1 MTETH
6 KTDWNSPK
14 LMSCLGF
21 LVLGD
26 IVAGGD
32 FVLTETDIQWIKK
45 NITSH
50 RLFRA
55 TNAKVNP
62 FAHTN
67 TYAYATEFL
76 SMFLDTPGIPQ
87 NVNRL
92 LYLVISVCN
101 EYDKQ
106 KYGAPIE
113 PERIFFIQRWI
124 ETVR

>member
-6 KTDWNSPK
+6 KLDWDSPK

-21 LVLGD
+21 LMLGER
-26 IVAGGD
+26 VAGKD
-32 FVLTETDIQWIKK
+32 FVLTETDIQWIEG

-55 TNAKVNP
+55 TNAEVNP

-67 TYAYATEFL
+67 TYAYAAEFL

-92 LYLVISVCN
+92 LYLVIGVCN
-101 EYDKQ
+101 EFDKIKQ
-106 KYGAPIE
+106 STIE
-113 PERIFFIQRWI
+113 PERVFFIQRWM
-124 ETVR
+124 ETCR